1 MNLSFTLYTPAAI
14 KRRRKKP
21 SYEKEGSVE
30 EKKKVFTSL
39 YDSSTELYYLDKT
52 IILKWLKK

>member
-30 EKKKVFTSL
+30 EKKKVFTVDQL
-39 YDSSTELYYLDKT
+39 PPTEAVDSSG
-52 IILKWLKK
+52 